1 MKRLSIYIVSLL
13 ILLSCSEKEVNRYTI
28 QGNGIKEGT
37 VFLYGSDESH
47 KEVSSARS
55 NGNFTISVTLNKA
68 ATFTLLLPDGK
79 IIPLYAEPGITATLQ
94 PDSIIKSGWRVKGG
108 ATQALHDSISRV
120 IDATHDI
127 AGQRKTIEAFISK
140 HPISEVNTELFRR
153 YLIDIPDPDKEYLRK
168 AISKL
173 GGALQD
179 HRYFA
184 TVKKTLDK
192 RTGNV
197 KHRMFPTFR
206 YTTHDNRTVNLG
218 TYSDKYLLV
227 NIWATWHQ
235 ESHDKIKK
243 LRDIKNGV
251 KSNNFAI
258 LNISLDSDTAI
269 WGNAVLNDSII
280 GDNVFDIK
288 GMNSDVLESFNITS
302 LPYSILVTPYKRI
315 SEYGLTLDSLTTVL
329 IDSLTQKHD
338 MRNQKKKNN
347 KR

>member
-1 MKRLSIYIVSLL
+1 
-13 ILLSCSEKEVNRYTI
+13 
-28 QGNGIKEGT
+28 
-37 VFLYGSDESH
+37 
-47 KEVSSARS
+47 
-55 NGNFTISVTLNKA
+55 
-68 ATFTLLLPDGK
+68 
-79 IIPLYAEPGITATLQ
+79 
-94 PDSIIKSGWRVKGG
+94 
-108 ATQALHDSISRV
+108 
-120 IDATHDI
+120 
-127 AGQRKTIEAFISK
+127 
-140 HPISEVNTELFRR
+140 
-153 YLIDIPDPDKEYLRK
+153 
-168 AISKL
+168 
-173 GGALQD
+173 
-179 HRYFA
+179 
-184 TVKKTLDK
+184 
-192 RTGNV
+192 
-197 KHRMFPTFR
+197 MFPSFR
-206 YTTHDNRTVNLG
+206 YTTNDNRTVNLG

-235 ESHDKIKK
+235 ESYDKIKE